1 VLHGTSILVVD
12 DEADAQELVAEV
24 LRRAGAHVITAST
37 ASEAMAVLVA
47 ERPAV
52 IVSDLGMPGEDGFC
66 LLKRVRVAGDP
77 VLAATPALALTAYAR
92 GADRV
97 MALGAGFERHLAKPV
112 DPDALV
118 NAVAEVLSE
127 RRQCRPAAMPSAS

>member
-1 VLHGTSILVVD
+1 
-12 DEADAQELVAEV
+12 
-24 LRRAGAHVITAST
+24 
-37 ASEAMAVLVA
+37 
-47 ERPAV
+47 
-52 IVSDLGMPGEDGFC
+52 
-66 LLKRVRVAGDP
+66 
-77 VLAATPALALTAYAR
+77 
-92 GADRV
+92 